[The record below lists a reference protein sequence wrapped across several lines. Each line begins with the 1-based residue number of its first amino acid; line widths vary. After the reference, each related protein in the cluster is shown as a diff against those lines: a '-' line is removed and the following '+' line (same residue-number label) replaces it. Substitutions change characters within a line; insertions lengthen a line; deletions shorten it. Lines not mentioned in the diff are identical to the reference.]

1 MLIGYAR
8 TSTLEQEAGL
18 EAQRRE
24 LTALGVQRLFTEQTS
39 SLGPRQALEEA
50 ISVAREG
57 DTLVLTKL
65 DRLARSVSHLG
76 ELVERLRS
84 KGVALRILNLGIDT
98 STATGELVLNVM
110 ASIAQFERAMMLERQ
125 KEGVQKAKA
134 EGKYK
139 GRAPTAR
146 RQSDRIKQLK
156 LQGMSTR
163 EIADQLGVSQRSV
176 FRMLSTS
183 PCAESV

>member
-18 EAQRRE
+18 EAQKRE
-24 LTALGVQRLFTEQTS
+24 LTALGVERLFTEQTS

-50 ISVAREG
+50 IGFAREG
-57 DTLVLTKL
+57 DTLLVTKL

-134 EGKYK
+134 EGKYL

-146 RQSDRIKQLK
+146 RQSARIKQLK
-156 LQGMSTR
+156 LQGLSAR
-163 EIADQLGVSQRSV
+163 EIAEQLGVSQRSV
-176 FRMLSTS
+176 FRMLSSS
-183 PCAESV
+183 P

>member
-18 EAQRRE
+18 EAERRE
-24 LTALGVQRLFTEQTS
+24 LTALGVERLFTEQTS
-39 SLGPRQALEEA
+39 SLGPRRALEEA
-50 ISVAREG
+50 ILFAREG
-57 DTLVLTKL
+57 DTLVATKL

-98 STATGELVLNVM
+98 GTATGELVLNVM

-139 GRAPTAR
+139 GRAPIAR

-163 EIADQLGVSQRSV
+163 QIADQLGVSQRSV
-176 FRMLSTS
+176 FRMLST
-183 PCAESV
+183 